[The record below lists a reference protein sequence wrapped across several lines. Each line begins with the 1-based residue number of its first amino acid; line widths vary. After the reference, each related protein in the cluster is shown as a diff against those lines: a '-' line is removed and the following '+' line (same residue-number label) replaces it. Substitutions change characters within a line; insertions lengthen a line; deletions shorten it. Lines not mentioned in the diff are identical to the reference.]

1 MLLTT
6 ILCAIGRCFL
16 RLDAVLAILRVLGA
30 FGMVSCLLILAFC
43 HRAFGKYVL
52 ALVALSPLVRL
63 IQTSW
68 EFMTGDF
75 PWDNKGYFVSSREGE
90 FLPWV
95 VFFQLLA
102 LGVLAVSGRDY
113 IQRILRKRQEGQID
127 DLVEIIMTDA
137 LEASEE
143 TWEMVEY
150 TEGSIENGWAGKRL
164 ASHGNSITTRAELET
179 RQSFGEQEESLEEFF
194 GSISWAHGC
203 SAADQKAEKLTRER
217 SSSLPP
223 PSHESEDEVATPMA
237 VTPGSQ
243 QTRSTDLV
251 NHKSELSSSPPRK
264 WLQLDD
270 MISGP
275 RLVQVK
281 PGPGYDDLPPLTY
294 VTTDPGVVD
303 SIPPLDAATQALAL
317 DDLRDHVSSSCSSSR
332 ASRSPSP
339 EREEIIEKDDWE
351 TDDEDQVTEDEDD
364 ETESELEWVQRVET
378 REPGRMVRLLNG
390 KCIPHSKWKKKHKHG
405 RKSNWGM
412 VLIVS
417 MLVVLLALFVAYIMN
432 LAWCEGI
439 AGRT

>member
-1 MLLTT
+1 MAASTT
-6 ILCAIGRCFL
+6 SNQTRFWRDRSPYPGRPSSPFSRRTSDKRVSVLQDHGDVWWKHFPGSQERNQPTL
-16 RLDAVLAILRVLGA
+16 RAEEPVT
-30 FGMVSCLLILAFC
+30 
-43 HRAFGKYVL
+43 H
-52 ALVALSPLVRL
+52 
-63 IQTSW
+63 
-68 EFMTGDF
+68 
-75 PWDNKGYFVSSREGE
+75 N
-90 FLPWV
+90 
-95 VFFQLLA
+95 
-102 LGVLAVSGRDY
+102 SGRDSTSAAPNSTMSS
-113 IQRILRKRQEGQID
+113 QRTDPMDIFEPYPIRNDPTPSFHDENELFFGKSYKAKPKRQRPQPLFGSLNAMVNDNNNPPLFGSRD
-127 DLVEIIMTDA
+127 DMVSDNKDHST
-137 LEASEE
+137 ASESRP
-143 TWEMVEY
+143 T
-150 TEGSIENGWAGKRL
+150 TKR
-164 ASHGNSITTRAELET
+164 
-179 RQSFGEQEESLEEFF
+179 
-194 GSISWAHGC
+194 SISWAHGC
-203 SAADQKAEKLTRER
+203 SPADQKAEKLTRER

-317 DDLRDHVSSSCSSSR
+317 DDLRDYVSSSCSSSR

-351 TDDEDQVTEDEDD
+351 TDDGGQVTEDEDD

-390 KCIPHSKWKKKHKHG
+390 KCIPHSKWKKKHQHG

-417 MLVVLLALFVAYIMN
+417 MLVVLLALFVAYMMN